1 MSYRKKRRT
10 AKVEQPVPQAVFGKE
25 YSNPG
30 EERVISTARLTSGQP
45 YQQQISEKKVEN
57 LVREWDDR
65 LLTPLTVSFRDGKFN
80 VVDGQH
86 RIAAMRKM
94 NNGENVMV
102 PCLVYSGLTYEQEA
116 ELCYRIDQSKGRL
129 SLAMSTNALMESG
142 QDAQVLEIRRLL
154 EQEGFTWALGKKA
167 KAPYEIAATAAV
179 IRAYRLLGG
188 AVFSRMFSLLRN
200 TWHGDPQSLQGTFLS
215 GMALFLKTYELEV
228 NDHHFSKRLTLASPE
243 EISRRSR
250 LDLSTSNAALRY
262 ARVIWDK
269 YNSYQRGERKLP
281 YRFKG

>member
-10 AKVEQPVPQAVFGKE
+10 ARVEQPVPQAVFGKE

-30 EERVISTARLTSGQP
+30 EERVISTARLTSGLP
-45 YQQQISEKKVEN
+45 YQQPISEKKVEN

-129 SLAMSTNALMESG
+129 SLAMSTNAL
-142 QDAQVLEIRRLL
+142 L
-154 EQEGFTWALGKKA
+154 
-167 KAPYEIAATAAV
+167 
-179 IRAYRLLGG
+179 
-188 AVFSRMFSLLRN
+188 
-200 TWHGDPQSLQGTFLS
+200 
-215 GMALFLKTYELEV
+215 
-228 NDHHFSKRLTLASPE
+228 
-243 EISRRSR
+243 
-250 LDLSTSNAALRY
+250 
-262 ARVIWDK
+262 WDK
-269 YNSYQRGERKLP
+269 NPLNPCKHRG
-281 YRFKG
+281 

>member
-1 MSYRKKRRT
+1 MSYRKKRHT
-10 AKVEQPVPQAVFGKE
+10 ARAEQPAPQFDKE

-30 EERVISTARLTSGQP
+30 EERVISTGRLTSGLP
-45 YQQQISEKKVEN
+45 YQQPISEKKVDH
-57 LVREWDDR
+57 LIQEWDDR

-86 RIAAMRKM
+86 RVAAMRKM

-116 ELCYRIDQSKGRL
+116 ELCYRIDRSKGRL

-142 QDAQVLEIRRLL
+142 QDAQVLEIRKLL
-154 EQEGFTWALGKKA
+154 EQAGFTWKLGKKNPVA
-167 KAPYEIAATAAV
+167 YEIVATAAV

-188 AVFSRMFSLLRN
+188 AAFSRMFALLRD
-200 TWHGDPQSLQGTFLS
+200 TWHGDPQSVQGTFLS
-215 GMALFLKTYELEV
+215 GMALFLKTYEPEV
-228 NDHHFSKRLTLASPE
+228 NDRVFTKRLTLTSPE

-250 LDLSTSNAALRY
+250 LDFSTSSAALRY

-269 YNSYQRGERKLP
+269 YNSCLRKERKLP